1 MKLNTTAA
9 LVKSVVDAV
18 AVFVVA
24 DALLKLCIAAKM
36 ALQMY
41 LAKLLG
47 MPAGSMG
54 AQWWGVT
61 HSAAQSL
68 CLTTWWWLKIAL
80 ARVNELLFWYFQWQR
95 ISILGKYFLSPMKFR
110 FNI

>member
-54 AQWWGVT
+54 AQ
-61 HSAAQSL
+61 
-68 CLTTWWWLKIAL
+68 
-80 ARVNELLFWYFQWQR
+80 
-95 ISILGKYFLSPMKFR
+95 
-110 FNI
+110 